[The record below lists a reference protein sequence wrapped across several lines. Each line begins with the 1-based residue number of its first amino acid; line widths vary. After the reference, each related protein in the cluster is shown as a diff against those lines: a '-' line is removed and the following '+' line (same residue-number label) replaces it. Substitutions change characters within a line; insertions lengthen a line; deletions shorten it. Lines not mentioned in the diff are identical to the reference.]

1 MREFVKYLLGIVIIL
16 TIIYTVFISYNVLV
30 FINSDESKITIEDYS
45 ESMIIDSQKREALEE
60 LFNSENLKN
69 SSNYINLN
77 YDGTPVSWVLRVE
90 KALLG
95 ISYDEL
101 EDELLRNSFISFDDG
116 DFILIGPYIDRS
128 KLLLA
133 QDYFNDKYSLFKEKV
148 NFKLPGGGAFKPHQD
163 FPAWTDLPPKDYIT
177 IGIPLDNMTIEN
189 GCLYMASG
197 QGRNK
202 EIYHNKLDNKI
213 SKELIESWTWHPVV
227 CKKGDILVFDSFV
240 PHYSEINKT
249 HNSRRIYYFTYNIK
263 SEGVHRNDYFNK
275 KRELFPQHADKIPG
289 KDYSVIG
296 AKYNLGNPINSK
308 V

>member
-1 MREFVKYLLGIVIIL
+1 MRELIKYLLGIVIIL
-16 TIIYTVFISYNVLV
+16 TIIYTISISYNVFV

-128 KLLLA
+128 QLLLA
-133 QDYFNDKYSLFKEKV
+133 QDYLNDKF
-148 NFKLPGGGAFKPHQD
+148 
-163 FPAWTDLPPKDYIT
+163 
-177 IGIPLDNMTIEN
+177 
-189 GCLYMASG
+189 
-197 QGRNK
+197 
-202 EIYHNKLDNKI
+202 
-213 SKELIESWTWHPVV
+213 
-227 CKKGDILVFDSFV
+227 
-240 PHYSEINKT
+240 
-249 HNSRRIYYFTYNIK
+249 
-263 SEGVHRNDYFNK
+263 
-275 KRELFPQHADKIPG
+275 G
-289 KDYSVIG
+289 KDLG
-296 AKYNLGNPINSK
+296 AIEKWQI
-308 V
+308 